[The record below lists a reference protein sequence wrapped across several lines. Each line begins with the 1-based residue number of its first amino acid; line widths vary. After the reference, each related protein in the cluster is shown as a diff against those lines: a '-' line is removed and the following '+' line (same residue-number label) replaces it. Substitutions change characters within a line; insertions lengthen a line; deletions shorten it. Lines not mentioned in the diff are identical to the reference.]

1 MLSPRAIT
9 GNVTAA
15 TVVLPYDQ
23 QPYAQPLSPQ
33 LPAFSIEMDRW
44 PDWSGPAIGQP
55 NPFVNTISSRCRTG
69 RVPRPTFVLAVS
81 LLASMRPCPG
91 IDRFLANS
99 EDKGLL
105 DLQSRL

>member
-1 MLSPRAIT
+1 MLIPAHAALMLSPRAIT

-23 QPYAQPLSPQ
+23 LPYAQPLSPQ

-55 NPFVNTISSRCRTG
+55 NPFVNAILKQVSDRTG
-69 RVPRPTFVLAVS
+69 APVYLRVGGELIRHANRFVV
-81 LLASMRPCPG
+81 G
-91 IDRFLANS
+91 
-99 EDKGLL
+99 
-105 DLQSRL
+105 